1 MLRQQDSSVGILP
14 VRTDQRATL
23 AVLEKRSG
31 RICSRSGGIL
41 QGNCKG
47 RWLRWTED
55 GEVGDEILDQDRDS
69 GKGHEK
75 HGENQRSG
83 RVHFRAFVATGKSQ
97 YEAGEAQA
105 CAEAA
110 QNVRQPGGP
119 VAPGDEDENAG
130 NDRHQSR
137 ARKEPAG
144 DGSCSV
150 MRLFLVSMHA

>member
-83 RVHFRAFVATGKSQ
+83 RVHFRAFVATDKSQ

-110 QNVRQPGGP
+110 HDVDLLRKVHARVVGP
-119 VAPGDEDENAG
+119 SPRVLLADELLHLAVGVA
-130 NDRHQSR
+130 H
-137 ARKEPAG
+137 
-144 DGSCSV
+144 
-150 MRLFLVSMHA
+150 LF